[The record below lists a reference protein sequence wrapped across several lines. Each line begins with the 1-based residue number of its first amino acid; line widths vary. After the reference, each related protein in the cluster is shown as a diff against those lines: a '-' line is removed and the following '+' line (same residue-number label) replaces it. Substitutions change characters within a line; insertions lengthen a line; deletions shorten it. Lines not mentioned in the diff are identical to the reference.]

1 MRKYL
6 HIDLPPPQADNVFVR
21 SEVAMT
27 RPELQPSNSAKRI
40 AARFSAKLDKDLL
53 AYAAAA
59 SAAGVSLLALAQPA
73 EAKIIYTPAHKNIGS
88 NTPLDLTH
96 DGMADF
102 KLGIIRTSHCDGGC
116 TTQARHA
123 TAFQASY
130 GDLDVTG
137 ARPQNQVDGEAKYAS
152 ALAAGV
158 SVGPGGKFPGG
169 KIMASA
175 MAISGNN
182 EYSRGPWGTKG
193 GVQNRYLG
201 LKFTIHGKTHYGW
214 ARLSVAVSA
223 GAHIQ
228 ATLTG
233 YAYETVVNKP
243 IVTGKKHGTAVELSL
258 GHLAR
263 GASSTSNP

>member
-1 MRKYL
+1 MMTS
-6 HIDLPPPQADNVFVR
+6 IEPQ
-21 SEVAMT
+21 T
-27 RPELQPSNSAKRI
+27 SNSANRT
-40 AARFSAKLDKDLL
+40 ATRFSAKVDKDLL

-59 SAAGVSLLALAQPA
+59 SAASVSLLALAQPA
-73 EAKIIYTPAHKNIGS
+73 EAKIIYTPVHKSIGS
-88 NTPLDLTH
+88 STPLDLNH
-96 DGMADF
+96 DGIVDF
-102 KLGIIRTSHCDGGC
+102 KLDVIRTSHCDGGC

-123 TAFQASY
+123 TAFHASY
-130 GDLDVTG
+130 GDLTVSG
-137 ARPQNQVDGEAKYAS
+137 ARPQNQAYGQGKYAS

-169 KIMASA
+169 KIIASA

-193 GVQNRYLG
+193 GVQNRYLR

-214 ARLSVAVSA
+214 ARLSVAASA

-233 YAYETVVNKP
+233 YAYETVANKP
-243 IVTGKKHGTAVELSL
+243 IITGNK
-258 GHLAR
+258 R
-263 GASSTSNP
+263 GADNL

>member
-1 MRKYL
+1 M
-6 HIDLPPPQADNVFVR
+6 
-21 SEVAMT
+21 ST
-27 RPELQPSNSAKRI
+27 PELQPRNSVNRI
-40 AARFSAKLDKDLL
+40 ATRFSAKLDKDLL

-59 SAAGVSLLALAQPA
+59 SAAGVSLLALAQPT
-73 EAKIIYTPAHKNIGS
+73 EAKIIYTPAHKSIGS
-88 NTPLDLTH
+88 STPLDLNH
-96 DGMADF
+96 DGITDF
-102 KLGIIRTSHCDGGC
+102 KLDITRSSFCEGGC
-116 TTQARHA
+116 TTQVRHA
-123 TAFQASY
+123 TAFQATY
-130 GDLDVTG
+130 GDLTVSG
-137 ARPQNQVDGEAKYAS
+137 ARPQNQVFGQGKYAS

-158 SVGPGGKFPGG
+158 SVGPDGQFPAG

-214 ARLSVAVSA
+214 ARLSVAVSS

-233 YAYETVVNKP
+233 YAYETVANKP
-243 IVTGKKHGTAVELSL
+243 IITGKKHGADNAIDRSL
-258 GHLAR
+258 GDLAR
-263 GASSTSNP
+263 GASSIPASRLQYSAH